1 MRDDITPDE
10 TPRRGKHLAS
20 NRGDHASTNAT
31 DTAPTSAGGAPRH
44 TAVNAT
50 PAANV
55 ASTDGE
61 PTDARVDTRERGV
74 DQDRTAVTDRDET
87 VGRTTTH
94 DEPLSRTAAREE
106 RDGHSTRTSERD
118 GDDHITD
125 DETDDKA
132 TKRKGPPLLA
142 LILGLSVVVSLMLL
156 AFATP
161 AVKSGAKD
169 MPIAVSGPQQA
180 VSTVQAQ
187 LEKRSPGTFDVTTF
201 SSADEAADAIKERD
215 VVGGIALGKDGATI
229 QTASAAGAPYS
240 NVLKGVGAG
249 LEKQGQ
255 KVTYTDVVPLP
266 KNDPTGAAMTAA
278 ALPLIF
284 GGMATSAAMF
294 FTLRGS
300 TGRRFIGIIGVAAVA
315 GLAASAILH
324 FWLDVM
330 EGSFWLLAASVG
342 MGIAAIAF
350 TVIGLAK
357 NLGQAG
363 FGLGALIMFFLSNPI
378 SGIATGPSWLPS
390 PWGAIGQLMPVG
402 AAGTALR
409 SSAYFDGH
417 GATHAWIVLACWALG
432 GALLMALGK
441 ARKTTH

>member
-1 MRDDITPDE
+1 MSDDITPDE

-20 NRGDHASTNAT
+20 ARDGAAMT
-31 DTAPTSAGGAPRH
+31 TARDEVSDRTSAGDAGRATHGAPATRPSERH
-44 TAVNAT
+44 TDDH
-50 PAANV
+50 V
-55 ASTDGE
+55 AERADDRVGNRDNGR
-61 PTDARVDTRERGV
+61 TDADTAHASATSDIDTTENVDE
-74 DQDRTAVTDRDET
+74 
-87 VGRTTTH
+87 H
-94 DEPLSRTAAREE
+94 
-106 RDGHSTRTSERD
+106 
-118 GDDHITD
+118 
-125 DETDDKA
+125 

-142 LILGLSVVVSLMLL
+142 LILGLSVVVGLMLL

-169 MPIAVSGPQQA
+169 LPFAVSGPQQA
-180 VSTVQAQ
+180 VSQVQAQ

-201 SSADEAADAIKERD
+201 TTADEAADAIKERE

-229 QTASAAGAPYS
+229 QTASAAGAPYT

-255 KVTYTDVVPLP
+255 KVTYTDVGPLP

-300 TGRRFIGIIGVAAVA
+300 TGRRAVGILGVATLA
-315 GLAASAILH
+315 GLAAAAILH

-330 EGSFWLLAASVG
+330 DGSFWLLAAAVG

-357 NLGQAG
+357 NLGPAG
-363 FGLGALIMFFLSNPI
+363 FGLGAVIMFFLSNPI

-390 PWGAIGQLMPVG
+390 PWGAIGQFLPVG

-409 SSAYFDGH
+409 SAAYFDGK
-417 GATHAWIVLACWALG
+417 GATHAWLVLACWALA

-441 ARKTTH
+441 ARKTAH